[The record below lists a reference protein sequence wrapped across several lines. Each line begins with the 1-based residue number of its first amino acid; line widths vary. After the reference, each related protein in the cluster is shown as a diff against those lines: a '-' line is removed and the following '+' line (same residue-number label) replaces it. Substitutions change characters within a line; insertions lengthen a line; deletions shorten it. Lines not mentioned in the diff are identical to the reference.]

1 VSPNA
6 SGHSPFGGHSYLASV
21 PIGVP
26 PPQPPVY
33 NITHMHYNRLTQAK
47 ASNQVKKEAVS
58 ILLGGALKLMVAVL
72 LGGAG
77 LGIGTGS

>member
-1 VSPNA
+1 
-6 SGHSPFGGHSYLASV
+6 
-21 PIGVP
+21 
-26 PPQPPVY
+26 
-33 NITHMHYNRLTQAK
+33 MHYNRLTQAK